1 MRFTVTWNSTALN
14 ELAEIWL
21 VAPDRERVAHAA
33 ALVDHVLSD
42 DPQTKGDEFY
52 GDRILVI
59 GSIEITF
66 TVLET
71 DRIVRVGEVRG
82 R

>member
-1 MRFTVTWNSTALN
+1 VRYTVTWNSTALN

-21 VAPDRERVAHAA
+21 SAPDRDRVAQAA
-33 ALVDHVLSD
+33 ALVDRILSD
-42 DPQTKGDEFY
+42 DPQSKGDDFY
-52 GDRILVI
+52 GDRILVV

-66 TVLET
+66 KVLET